1 MQTRLVR
8 GEASLLDRRTHFR
21 GCLDGPVG
29 NRVMVR
35 ELDDDQMLILLV
47 IDLVDTVYK
56 QDREHRRG
64 HWQ

>member
-8 GEASLLDRRTHFR
+8 GEASRLGQRTHFR
-21 GCLDGPVG
+21 GYLDGPVG
-29 NRVMVR
+29 NRVMVK
-35 ELDDDQMLILLV
+35 ELDDDQRLTPLV